1 MISNLD
7 RYQRIAPFY
16 DLLDLPFEWRRYR
29 ALRPLLFRGLSGRL
43 LEAGVGTGRNFPFYP
58 AIGLLLN
65 PMIASAAMSMSSV
78 LVVTNALRLRTA
90 RL

>member
-7 RYQRIAPFY
+7 RYERIAPYY
-16 DLLDLPFEWRRYR
+16 DLIDLPFESRRYR

-58 AIGLLLN
+58 MGVSLLS
-65 PMIASAAMSMSSV
+65 ASTSV
-78 LVVTNALRLRTA
+78 RACWHARSDGAVCRLSR
-90 RL
+90 